1 MEHRDSLGSHAY
13 VRPGELNLMTGGRG
27 ICHSEVSTV
36 RTTVLHGVQLWV
48 ALPNEHRDAE
58 RDFQRY
64 VPSPIRKDGAEIR
77 VFLGSLLQ
85 AVSPVRTFTPL
96 LGAELI
102 LEPGASLTLGVDAA
116 FEHGLLVDEGDIEL
130 NGTALSP
137 AQLGFLRPGIRSLIL
152 RNTSPARARAVL
164 LGGPPFEEEIVMWW
178 NFIGRSHD
186 DIVRARRD
194 WEEQSERF
202 GAVEG
207 YAGERLPAPELPN
220 ATLAP
225 RRNPRSS

>member
-1 MEHRDSLGSHAY
+1 
-13 VRPGELNLMTGGRG
+13 
-27 ICHSEVSTV
+27 
-36 RTTVLHGVQLWV
+36 
-48 ALPNEHRDAE
+48 
-58 RDFQRY
+58 
-64 VPSPIRKDGAEIR
+64 
-77 VFLGSLLQ
+77 
-85 AVSPVRTFTPL
+85 
-96 LGAELI
+96 
-102 LEPGASLTLGVDAA
+102 
-116 FEHGLLVDEGDIEL
+116 HGLLVDEGDIEL

-137 AQLGFLRPGIRSLIL
+137 AQLGFLRPGTGSLTL

-186 DIVRARRD
+186 DIVRARQD

-220 ATLAP
+220 AT
-225 RRNPRSS
+225 